1 MPDTTPIYGFRFQEL
16 GDPPHGANLGADL
29 AADVETVVNGI
40 DGRVGVLEAVT
51 SADLFVRKA
60 VNTARASTTT
70 LADDPELTVT
80 VVPGTIYEFD
90 LMLRYDGP
98 QAADFKWLLL
108 GPAGSVFTGLANGLH
123 STAAAT
129 SDDRVESIR
138 TGSGSVIMGCFL
150 TNGVHAHGNIM
161 VDATGGAFKL
171 QWAQNT
177 SDASPVNL
185 RDGSHLSL
193 RKVG

>member
-1 MPDTTPIYGFRFQEL
+1 MPGTTPIYLWRFQEL
-16 GDPPHGANLGADL
+16 GDPPHGANLGANL
-29 AADVETVVNGI
+29 AADAEATVNGI
-40 DGRVGVLEAVT
+40 DNRLAVVEGVT

-60 VNTARASTTT
+60 VATARASTTV

-80 VVPGTIYEFD
+80 VVAGTTYEFD

-98 QAADFKWLLL
+98 QAADFKFVLL
-108 GPAGSVFTGLANGLH
+108 GPAGSVFTGLASGLH

-138 TGSGSVIMGCFL
+138 TGSGSVIMGAFL
-150 TNGVHAHGNIM
+150 FTGVHAHGNLK

-177 SDASPVNL
+177 SDAGATTVS
-185 RDGSHLSL
+185 DGSHLSL